1 MNPDP
6 RLESP
11 ELPFGEKYR
20 AALESLQLRENLL
33 RFQRAWR
40 NDRDAAF
47 ERDNIDFEA
56 MRGALRAAKDEV
68 IDHLPEY
75 LEQFK
80 SAAQAAGAIVYEA
93 ETADDLNR
101 YVLDL
106 ARRKGHPE
114 GHPSLRRG
122 TRLIVKSKIMVS
134 EETDLNHYLAERGIE
149 AIETD
154 LGEWIVQLAHERPS
168 HMVMPAIHK
177 NALEVGDL
185 LSRAVGREISRSN
198 VAEQVLVARKELR
211 AAFLRAGMGL
221 SGANALVAESGTVM
235 MVTNEGNGELVTSL
249 PPVHVVLAG
258 IEKLVPTFADAITQ
272 LRLLPRSATAQRLT
286 TYVTWLTGPAS
297 PNKEM
302 HIILLNNGR
311 TAMRENPLFRDA
323 LRCIRCAACANVCPP
338 YAVVGGHVFGYIYSG
353 AIGLVNTPFHH
364 GLEADAGPQS
374 LCVSCNACQTVC
386 PVDIPLPRQILDVR
400 AMEAEARGL
409 PLLKRL
415 GLILWRH
422 PTMTDFALRVA
433 ALLQWPLT
441 RGGPYLR
448 LPPPILAVGPL
459 RRLTGWR
466 SPPALA
472 SKPFRDRW
480 TAVSRKPVPALDS
493 AASGVRVAYFVQCL
507 TDRLYPPM
515 GEAAVAV
522 LRSCGAEVTCPR
534 AQHCCGLPAI
544 DSGDKASACI
554 MARQTIEILEAAGA
568 DYVVSGAASCVAAI
582 VHDYPH
588 LFADDPLW
596 LARAERLAAK
606 TLDLVSFV
614 RDVARLPP
622 DSLAHRENSEP
633 ITYHFFCQSA
643 NVLKLG
649 DRPYRVLRELCALEV
664 RDLPEAAV
672 CCGFGGSVSFE
683 RPDMARHILQRK
695 LEIVDSTGARV
706 LVSDNPGCI
715 MHLRGGADATSRNLR
730 VLHIAEVLAEGLPPA

>member
-1 MNPDP
+1 MNLNP
-6 RLESP
+6 RVEIP
-11 ELPFGEKYR
+11 ELPFDEKYR

-40 NDRDAAF
+40 KDRDAAF

-56 MRGALRAAKDEV
+56 MRGALRASKDEV
-68 IDHLPEY
+68 IEHLPEY
-75 LEQFK
+75 LERFK
-80 SAAQAAGAIVYEA
+80 VAASAAGAIIYEA
-93 ETADDLNR
+93 ETTDDLNR

-114 GHPSLRRG
+114 GHPEG

-134 EETDLNHYLAERGIE
+134 EEAELNHYLAERGIE
-149 AIETD
+149 AVETD

-177 NALEVGDL
+177 NAGEVGDL
-185 LSRAVGREISRSN
+185 LSQTVGREISRSD
-198 VAEQVLVARKELR
+198 VAEQVLVARTELR

-258 IEKLVPTFADAITQ
+258 VEKLVPTFADAITQ

-297 PNKEM
+297 PDKEM

-409 PLLKRL
+409 PLPKRL

-422 PTMTDFALRVA
+422 PSLTDFALRVA
-433 ALLQWPLT
+433 SVLQWPLT

-448 LPPPILAVGPL
+448 LPPPVRAIGPI
-459 RRLTGWR
+459 RRLPDWR
-466 SPPALA
+466 TPPALA

-480 TAVSRKPVPALDS
+480 AAVSRRPAPSLDS

-507 TDRLYPPM
+507 TDRLYPAM
-515 GEAAVAV
+515 GEATIAV
-522 LRSCGAEVTCPR
+522 LRACGAEVTCPA

-544 DSGDKASACI
+544 DSGDKAIART
-554 MARQTIEILEAAGA
+554 MARQTIKVLETGDP

-596 LARAERLAAK
+596 LVRAERLASK

-614 RDVARLPP
+614 QDVAKLPP
-622 DSLAHRENSEP
+622 GCLAHRENSEP

-643 NVLKLG
+643 HVLKLG
-649 DRPYRVLRELCALEV
+649 DRPYRVLREVCGLEV
-664 RDLPEAAV
+664 RDLPEAGV

-683 RPDMARHILQRK
+683 RPDMAKHILQRK
-695 LEIVDSTGARV
+695 LENVDSTGARV
-706 LVSDNPGCI
+706 LVNDNPGCI
-715 MHLRGGADATSRNLR
+715 MHLRGGADATGRDLR
-730 VLHIAEVLAEGLPPA
+730 VLHIAEVLAAGLPPA